1 MSSPP
6 KVGIGELS
14 SKATPN
20 SPRPPKCPTT
30 GAVRR
35 WMRGDLW
42 SALVEEEATFLES
55 AAASAV
61 HSPFGVHSR
70 NDNTN
75 RARMTKLF
83 IGSLDAILSDCGDQN
98 FFQDTVMLSDHFASP
113 LYQDSVLRPL
123 AVAPF

>member
-42 SALVEEEATFLES
+42 SALVEGGATLLES
-55 AAASAV
+55 AAASAA
-61 HSPFGVHSR
+61 HSPLGVHSR

-83 IGSLDAILSDCGDQN
+83 IGSLDAILSDWGDQK
-98 FFQDTVMLSDHFASP
+98 FPQGSLMLSG
-113 LYQDSVLRPL
+113 
-123 AVAPF
+123 